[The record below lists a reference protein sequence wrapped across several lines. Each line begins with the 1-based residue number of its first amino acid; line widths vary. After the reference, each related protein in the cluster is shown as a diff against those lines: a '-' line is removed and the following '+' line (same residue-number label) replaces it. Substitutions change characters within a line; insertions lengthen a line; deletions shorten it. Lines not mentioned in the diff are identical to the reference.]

1 MNLKKVVTVLCFLT
15 DELGPIDK
23 LKACKLL
30 YYIDK
35 LHLIEYGRFVTGDI
49 YFKLPLGPI
58 PSQVLDII
66 NEKKNLFEDEEEY
79 FKKYLII
86 GSDKNRTIKCK
97 SKPNFNELSESEIVI
112 IRRVIDEYGRYS
124 ASRLVDISH
133 KETAWQNASEHGE
146 ISAYDMVGSLPEERK
161 KALVELLKEDEDN
174 QKVLSP
180 LFPRHA

>member
-1 MNLKKVVTVLCFLT
+1 MNIRKVVAVLGCLA

-66 NEKKNLFEDEEEY
+66 NERGNLFKEEEAY
-79 FKKYLII
+79 LRRYLII

-97 SKPNFNELSESEIVI
+97 NKPDLKELSESETI
-112 IRRVIDEYGRYS
+112 IIQRVINEYGRYTS
-124 ASRLVDISH
+124 SRLVDISH
-133 KETAWQNASEHGE
+133 KENSWQNASEHGE
-146 ISAYDMVGSLPEERK
+146 ISAYDMIDELPAERK
-161 KALVELLKEDEDN
+161 KALVEILKEDSDN
-174 QKVLSP
+174 NKALTH
-180 LFPRHA
+180 LFSKNA